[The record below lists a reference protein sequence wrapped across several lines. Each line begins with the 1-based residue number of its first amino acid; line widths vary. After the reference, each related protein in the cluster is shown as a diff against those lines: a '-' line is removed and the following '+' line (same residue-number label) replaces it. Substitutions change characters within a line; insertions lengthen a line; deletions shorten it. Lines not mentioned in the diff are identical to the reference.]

1 MYNNTPPH
9 KRLMGLTITNLQ
21 HERSEFDKKQDEI
34 DRKGGGIKLEDLD
47 RHIIL
52 YIKGHYK
59 EFEQISL
66 QSIFA
71 QWCSLY
77 VSQVEERQV
86 MNMMLRS
93 YKRLIEL
100 GIFKVEL
107 QEMFGEMFAANR
119 RLKGSAG
126 EITPAAIIS
135 YIGQQY
141 YDLQI
146 NDDEKNLIDL
156 GEIDP
161 TLASKIDRLIK

>member
-1 MYNNTPPH
+1 MYNSVSPQMQLMGISKVSTKA
-9 KRLMGLTITNLQ
+9 KRL
-21 HERSEFDKKQDEI
+21 EFDRKQEEI
-34 DRKGGGIKLEDLD
+34 DRKGGGIKLKELD

-52 YIKGHYK
+52 YVKGHYK
-59 EFEQISL
+59 EFEQITL

-77 VSQVEERQV
+77 VNQVEERQV

-93 YKRLIEL
+93 YKRLIKL
-100 GIFKVEL
+100 GIFKIDL
-107 QEMFGEMFAANR
+107 QEMFGEMFSANR
-119 RLKGSAG
+119 RINGSAG
-126 EITPAAIIS
+126 EITPAAIIN

-146 NDDEKNLIDL
+146 NDNEKNLIDL

-161 TLASKIDRLIK
+161 TLASKIDRLI

>member
-1 MYNNTPPH
+1 MYNNVSPH
-9 KRLMGLTITNLQ
+9 MQLMGVPKADLEA
-21 HERSEFDKKQDEI
+21 ERLEFDKKQEEI
-34 DRKGGGIKLEDLD
+34 DRNGGGIKLKELD

-93 YKRLIEL
+93 YERLIKL
-100 GIFKVEL
+100 GVFKVEL
-107 QEMFGEMFAANR
+107 QEMFGEMFATNR
-119 RLKGSAG
+119 RLKGSAC
-126 EITPAAIIS
+126 EITPGAIIN
-135 YIGQQY
+135 YIGQNY
-141 YDLQI
+141 YNLQI
-146 NDDEKNLIDL
+146 NDHEKNLINL